1 MIFSFSPV
9 MMTYR
14 FIDVHI
20 IGWFKELGM
29 EDGGRSRSFIKE
41 GSPGSFKP
49 TAFRGV

>member
-20 IGWFKELGM
+20 IGWFKGLGWRM
-29 EDGGRSRSFIKE
+29 EADQ
-41 GSPGSFKP
+41 
-49 TAFRGV
+49 GVL